1 MLPVLAATARR
12 QGSQLAAKNSANSA
26 LCWLTPVNPLV
37 PRNAYLDV
45 KPGTMETS
53 PWMLV
58 TVQLRGAEGGSMPG
72 PWPVASHDSDFDPYL
87 AGMPAAS
94 VQMFRRFVDMARASG
109 PVIFELQDGP
119 IVLRGTR
126 RIFAGVRVLDR
137 GLRGRLNM
145 MRRVEDP
152 RLVKAEANAKT
163 LLSYHYSVTAM
174 SDLDDEFQRW
184 LDEAHAVG
192 DGAHLLR

>member
-1 MLPVLAATARR
+1 
-12 QGSQLAAKNSANSA
+12 
-26 LCWLTPVNPLV
+26 
-37 PRNAYLDV
+37 
-45 KPGTMETS
+45 
-53 PWMLV
+53 
-58 TVQLRGAEGGSMPG
+58 
-72 PWPVASHDSDFDPYL
+72 
-87 AGMPAAS
+87 
-94 VQMFRRFVDMARASG
+94 
-109 PVIFELQDGP
+109 
-119 IVLRGTR
+119 
-126 RIFAGVRVLDR
+126 
-137 GLRGRLNM
+137 M

>member
-1 MLPVLAATARR
+1 MLAA
-12 QGSQLAAKNSANSA
+12 
-26 LCWLTPVNPLV
+26 
-37 PRNAYLDV
+37 
-45 KPGTMETS
+45 
-53 PWMLV
+53 
-58 TVQLRGAEGGSMPG
+58 VQLLGVEGGYMPG

-94 VQMFRRFVDMARASG
+94 VRMFRRFVDMARASG
-109 PVIFELQDGP
+109 PVIFELQNGP

-137 GLRGRLNM
+137 GLTGRLNM

-163 LLSYHYSVTAM
+163 LVSYHYSVTAI

>member
-1 MLPVLAATARR
+1 
-12 QGSQLAAKNSANSA
+12 
-26 LCWLTPVNPLV
+26 
-37 PRNAYLDV
+37 
-45 KPGTMETS
+45 
-53 PWMLV
+53 
-58 TVQLRGAEGGSMPG
+58 
-72 PWPVASHDSDFDPYL
+72 
-87 AGMPAAS
+87 
-94 VQMFRRFVDMARASG
+94 MARASG
-109 PVIFELQDGP
+109 PVIFELQNGP

-137 GLRGRLNM
+137 GLTGRLNM

-152 RLVKAEANAKT
+152 RLVKAEANANT
-163 LLSYHYSVTAM
+163 LVSYHYSVTAI

>member
-1 MLPVLAATARR
+1 
-12 QGSQLAAKNSANSA
+12 
-26 LCWLTPVNPLV
+26 V
-37 PRNAYLDV
+37 PR
-45 KPGTMETS
+45 S
-53 PWMLV
+53 
-58 TVQLRGAEGGSMPG
+58 
-72 PWPVASHDSDFDPYL
+72 WPVASRDSDFDPYL
-87 AGMPAAS
+87 AGLPAAS
-94 VQMFRRFVDMARASG
+94 VLMFRRFVDMARASG
-109 PVIFELQDGP
+109 PVIFQLQDGP

-137 GLRGRLNM
+137 GLRGRLNL
-145 MRRVEDP
+145 MRRIEDP

-163 LLSYHYSVTAM
+163 LVSYHFSVTSV

>member
-1 MLPVLAATARR
+1 
-12 QGSQLAAKNSANSA
+12 
-26 LCWLTPVNPLV
+26 
-37 PRNAYLDV
+37 
-45 KPGTMETS
+45 
-53 PWMLV
+53 
-58 TVQLRGAEGGSMPG
+58 MPG
-72 PWPVASHDSDFDPYL
+72 RWPVASRNSDFDPYL

-94 VQMFRRFVDMARASG
+94 VRMFRRFVAMARATG

-137 GLRGRLNM
+137 GLQGRLNL

-163 LLSYHYSVTAM
+163 LVSYHYLLTSI

-184 LDEAHAVG
+184 LNEAHAVG
-192 DGAHLLR
+192 DGAHLLKKVRLLAADYSHPSTWLP